1 MPKTGAVIYRSK
13 HWNKTYEIFIGS
25 QKKIFFHDEND
36 VTSVGDTVEIV
47 NAGRKISKRKSF
59 ILDRVVHKNPVELG
73 MIRDNI
79 DSKEALKRLYHVEQ
93 EVLGAQHVEL
103 RKEVPLHQLRM
114 KQAKQLEVTEKK
126 REERIK
132 KIAKKSRAR
141 FNKKLRKQG
150 INPETY
156 WEQIAEGNQG
166 AAAVESTTA
175 TQAEQL

>member
-1 MPKTGAVIYRSK
+1 
-13 HWNKTYEIFIGS
+13 
-25 QKKIFFHDEND
+25 
-36 VTSVGDTVEIV
+36 
-47 NAGRKISKRKSF
+47 
-59 ILDRVVHKNPVELG
+59 VHKNPVELG